1 MRETNVN
8 SFYTQGFYGIM
19 DEKNGRLYAE
29 SGPEREVC
37 AMTMKCPNC
46 GAEFSME
53 ERYARTARPRSS
65 KRGGRKR

>member
-1 MRETNVN
+1 MNLFEEENYDCLL
-8 SFYTQGFYGIM
+8 YTSYIQGFYGIM

-46 GAEFSME
+46 GAEFFDGR
-53 ERYARTARPRSS
+53 ERCV
-65 KRGGRKR
+65 